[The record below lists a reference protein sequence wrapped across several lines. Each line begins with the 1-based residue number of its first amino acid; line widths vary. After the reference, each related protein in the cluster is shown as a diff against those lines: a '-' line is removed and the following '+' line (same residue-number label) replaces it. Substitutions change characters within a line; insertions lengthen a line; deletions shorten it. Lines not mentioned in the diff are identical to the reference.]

1 MSMINRES
9 TLAGGHHPSREMLDA
24 EMRSVKDGVLRMGS
38 LVEQQILAALQALVD
53 HDAEAALAVMTR
65 DRGVNE
71 VQREVSS
78 LIVTTIATQSPVA
91 RDLRFLLA
99 LDHVTYELERMG
111 DHATS
116 VAKQARKLAPQPPL
130 AGYLGLPA
138 MARAVA
144 DLVRGV
150 LLALIDIDEAK
161 ARQVAAG
168 DDAVDEL
175 YHKTFADVLE
185 LHAGRSRQRRSRD
198 AHPVRGQEPGAHRRS
213 GDEHRRGRRLP
224 GHRRD
229 RGPQRVTG
237 ATVQLSLL
245 RHAHAGD
252 PAKWKG
258 PDADR
263 PLSPKGRR
271 QADQLARFLAEHDL
285 RPDLLVS
292 SSKVRAVQT
301 AEAVARVFDMPIHND
316 GRLADPLDLATVDA
330 ILDMR

>member
-1 MSMINRES
+1 MSTETSI
-9 TLAGGHHPSREMLDA
+9 AGGHHPSREVLDA
-24 EMRSVKDGVLRMGS
+24 EMRAVKDGVLRMGS

-53 HDAEAALAVMTR
+53 HDADAAMAVMTR

-144 DLVRGV
+144 ELVRGV
-150 LLALIDIDEAK
+150 LLALVDIDEGR

-168 DDAVDEL
+168 DDAVDDL
-175 YHKTFADVLE
+175 YHKTFADVLD
-185 LHAGRSRQRRSRD
+185 LMRAD
-198 AHPVRGQEPGAHRRS
+198 PDNV
-213 GDEHRRGRRLP
+213 
-224 GHRRD
+224 D
-229 RGPQRVTG
+229 RGTRILFAAKNLERIGDRVTNI
-237 ATVQLSLL
+237 AEDVV
-245 RHAHAGD
+245 
-252 PAKWKG
+252 
-258 PDADR
+258 
-263 PLSPKGRR
+263 
-271 QADQLARFLAEHDL
+271 FLATGEIEDL
-285 RPDLLVS
+285 N
-292 SSKVRAVQT
+292 
-301 AEAVARVFDMPIHND
+301 E
-316 GRLADPLDLATVDA
+316 
-330 ILDMR
+330 